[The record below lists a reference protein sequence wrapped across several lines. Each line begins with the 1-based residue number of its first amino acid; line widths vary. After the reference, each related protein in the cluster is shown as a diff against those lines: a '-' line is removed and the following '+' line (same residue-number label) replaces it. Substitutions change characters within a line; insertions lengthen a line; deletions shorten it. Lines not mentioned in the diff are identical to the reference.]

1 MSSIFKQGAV
11 DVKAIILSAGQG
23 SRLMPL
29 TESLPKCCLV
39 LDGKPLLRHQVESL
53 AANGVDDI
61 VVVTG
66 FKQHVVEDVISK
78 IRIAGV
84 SIRSLFN
91 PFYAVADNLVTCWM
105 ARNEM
110 KSPFLLVNGDTLFEA
125 STLAHFLSG
134 ERVYPITL
142 AVDRK
147 ADYDDDDMK
156 INANGEQLF
165 RVGKKLNMD
174 IVNGESIG
182 MMIFNRA
189 GADSFVHKLENL
201 KSSPGGLVC
210 WYLSAI
216 DEIAME
222 GGVGI
227 CSIQGYE
234 WCEVDDPVDFSRAE
248 NSVRSWRNRS
258 LERAARS
265 SSRRDDLRQKVA

>member
-1 MSSIFKQGAV
+1 M
-11 DVKAIILSAGQG
+11 KAIILSAGQG

-29 TESLPKCCLV
+29 TENVPKCCLT
-39 LDGKPLLRHQVESL
+39 LDGKPLLRHQVETL
-53 AANGVDDI
+53 AANGVEEI

-66 FKQHVVEDVISK
+66 FNHHKVEDVISK
-78 IRIAGV
+78 IRIPGV

-91 PFYAVADNLVTCWM
+91 PFYAVADNLVTCWI

-125 STLAHFLSG
+125 STLAQFLSG

-156 INANGEQLF
+156 ISANGEQLI
-165 RVGKKLNMD
+165 RVGKKLSMD

-189 GADSFVHKLENL
+189 GAEAFVQKLENL
-201 KSSPGGLVC
+201 KSSPGGLAC
-210 WYLSAI
+210 WYLTAI
-216 DEIAME
+216 DEIAVA
-222 GGVGI
+222 GKVGI
-227 CSIQGYE
+227 CSIQGYD
-234 WCEVDDPVDFSRAE
+234 WCEVDDLIDLERAE
-248 NSVRSWRNRS
+248 NSVRSWRNQP
-258 LERAARS
+258 LETGVRS
-265 SSRRDDLRQKVA
+265 SNWRDGLRRKVA